1 MQMDSQLFE
10 IVEYCQLFEIAK
22 WRTIQSAFGPSQG
35 GCQQK
40 SWEFWTVH
48 NKDVNKDFCTAT
60 NLDTFPFSK
69 IFDLFYA
76 KKLL

>member
-1 MQMDSQLFE
+1 MQMDCQLFQIVEYCQLFE
-10 IVEYCQLFEIAK
+10 IVEYCKLFELVEYCQLFEIAK

-48 NKDVNKDFCTAT
+48 NKD
-60 NLDTFPFSK
+60 PRQ
-69 IFDLFYA
+69 
-76 KKLL
+76 